1 MLYKFKKSA
10 FSPPIN
16 VKKRNHKLSELAV
29 ALNVCSK
36 SRRVLGHTRRSK
48 FRNITQPLLLQ
59 QGLQLLQ
66 QLQELQQ

>member
-10 FSPPIN
+10 FRTPYLTLKSATTSL
-16 VKKRNHKLSELAV
+16 VSLQLRLMYVVRAD
-29 ALNVCSK
+29 VC
-36 SRRVLGHTRRSK
+36 LDTRRSK